1 MGSERKEKPQQDFA
15 AEQEVRLGDLD
26 LKVQRERWRFTANI
40 LVSQTLQDFIIREG
54 WRKST

>member
-1 MGSERKEKPQQDFA
+1 MGSERKEKPQQNFA

-40 LVSQTLQDFIIREG
+40 FVSQTLQDFIISEG